1 MEMRLLKHQTA
12 FCNSTKRH
20 TALVAGYGSGK
31 SFAGIVKTI
40 KKKICYPNVD
50 VAYYLPT
57 YPLIRD
63 IAFPKFSEVLTEL
76 GISFKLN
83 RSDKEFIFSNGS
95 RIILRSMDNPDL
107 IVGYE
112 VGYSLI
118 DEADVLPT
126 NKMKEL
132 FVKILSR
139 NRKPLPNA
147 DINQLDFVSTPE
159 GFKFLYHFFVKNPSD
174 DKILIKGKTA
184 DNPFLPKDYIEALRA
199 EYTTE
204 QLEAYLNGE
213 FVNLTSGNVYRN
225 YDRLRNTTRRTAT
238 DKDVLHIGMDFN
250 ITKMNA
256 VVHLEENG
264 IKYAVDEF
272 VNAYDTQELCELI
285 KRKYPNNK
293 IIIYP
298 DSAGK
303 ARSTSGKSD
312 HDIIRSYHFV
322 IRVGNQNPAVKDRV
336 NKMNLAFC
344 DKDGNRNYLVND
356 EQCPHYAEALER
368 QTYKNGEPDK
378 QSGFDHITEA
388 GGYYIFNS
396 SLKGMNYGAETTTL
410 YRI

>member
-1 MEMRLLKHQTA
+1 MAIELLKHQVR
-12 FCNSTKRH
+12 FIKSEKRH
-20 TALVAGYGSGK
+20 TGLVAGYGAGK
-31 SFAGIVKTI
+31 SHAGIYKAI
-40 KKKICYPNVD
+40 KKKMLYKNVD

-57 YPLIRD
+57 YPLIKD
-63 IAFPKFSEVLTEL
+63 IAFPKFSEALTSL
-76 GISFKLN
+76 NIPFKLN
-83 RSDKEFIFSNGS
+83 RSDKEFIFENGS

-139 NRKPLPNA
+139 NRKPLSNG

-159 GFKFLYHFFVKNPSD
+159 GFKFLYEFFVKKPSE
-174 DKILIKGKTA
+174 DKVLIKGRSY
-184 DNPFLPKDYIEALRA
+184 DNPFLPKDYLEAM
-199 EYTTE
+199 ESQYTPQ

-213 FVNLTSGNVYRN
+213 FINLTSGNVYRN
-225 YDRLRNTTRRTAT
+225 YDRLKNQTRRIIQPS
-238 DKDVLHIGMDFN
+238 DVLHIGMDFN

-256 VVHLEENG
+256 VVHIEENG

-285 KRKYPNNK
+285 KRKYANHK

-312 HDIIRSYHFV
+312 HEIIRSYGFV
-322 IRVGNQNPAVKDRV
+322 IRVGTQNPPVKDRV

-344 DKDGNRNYLVND
+344 DKEGIRTYLVND
-356 EQCPHYAEALER
+356 EQCPNYAEALEK

-378 QSGFDHITEA
+378 HSGFDHITEA
-388 GGYYIFNS
+388 GGYYMFNS
-396 SLKGMNYGAETTTL
+396 KLKGGIYSVS
-410 YRI
+410 

>member
-1 MEMRLLKHQTA
+1 MEIKLLKHQIK
-12 FCNSTKRH
+12 FLNSDKRH
-20 TALVAGYGSGK
+20 TGLVAGFGAGK
-31 SFAGIVKTI
+31 SYAGVFKTI
-40 KKKICYPNVD
+40 KKKLLYKNID

-57 YPLIRD
+57 YPLIKD
-63 IAFPKFSEVLTEL
+63 IAFPKFSEALEQL
-76 GISFKLN
+76 QIPFKLN

-126 NKMKEL
+126 HKMKDL

-139 NRKPLPNA
+139 NRKPLPNG
-147 DINQLDFVSTPE
+147 DVNQLDFVSTPE
-159 GFKFLYHFFVKNPSD
+159 GFKFLYDFFIKRPSE
-174 DKILIKGKTA
+174 DKVLIKGKTA
-184 DNPFLPKDYIEALRA
+184 DNPFLPKDYIEALKA
-199 EYTTE
+199 EYTAE

-213 FVNLTSGNVYRN
+213 FINLTAGSVYRN
-225 YDRLRNTTRRTAT
+225 YNRIKNGTRKTAT
-238 DKDVLHIGMDFN
+238 ERDTLHIGMDFN

-256 VVHLEENG
+256 VVHIEQDG
-264 IKYAVDEF
+264 VKYAVDEF

-312 HDIIRSYHFV
+312 HEIIRSYRFV

-336 NKMNLAFC
+336 NKMNFHFYNTKGERL
-344 DKDGNRNYLVND
+344 YLVND
-356 EQCPHYAEALER
+356 EQCPHYAEALEK

-378 QSGFDHITEA
+378 HSGFDHITEA
-388 GGYYIFNS
+388 AGYYIYNS
-396 SLKGMNYGAETTTL
+396 SIKPVSYSL
-410 YRI
+410 R

>member
-1 MEMRLLKHQTA
+1 MAIELLKHQVR
-12 FCNSTKRH
+12 FIKSEKRH
-20 TALVAGYGSGK
+20 TGLVAGYGAGK
-31 SFAGIVKTI
+31 SHAGIYKTI
-40 KKKICYPNVD
+40 KKKMLYKNVD

-57 YPLIRD
+57 YPLIKD
-63 IAFPKFSEVLTEL
+63 IAFPKFSEALTS
-76 GISFKLN
+76 INIPFKLN
-83 RSDKEFIFSNGS
+83 RSDKEFIFENGS

-126 NKMKEL
+126 NKMKDL

-139 NRKPLPNA
+139 NRKTLPNG

-159 GFKFLYHFFVKNPSD
+159 GFKFLYEFFVKKPSE
-174 DKILIKGKTA
+174 DKVLIKGRSY
-184 DNPFLPKDYIEALRA
+184 DNPFLPKDYLEAMESQYTA
-199 EYTTE
+199 E
-204 QLEAYLNGE
+204 QINAYLNGE
-213 FVNLTSGNVYRN
+213 FINLTSGNVYRN
-225 YDRLRNTTRRTAT
+225 YDRLKNQTRRIIQPS
-238 DKDVLHIGMDFN
+238 DVLHIGMDFN

-256 VVHLEENG
+256 VVHVEENG

-285 KRKYPNNK
+285 KRKYYGHK

-312 HDIIRSYHFV
+312 HEIIRSYGFV
-322 IRVGNQNPAVKDRV
+322 IRVGTQNPPVKDRV

-344 DKDGNRNYLVND
+344 DKEGNRTYLVND
-356 EQCPHYAEALER
+356 EQCPNYAEALEK

-388 GGYYIFNS
+388 GGYYVFNS
-396 SLKGMNYGAETTTL
+396 KLKGGIYSVS
-410 YRI
+410 

>member
-1 MEMRLLKHQTA
+1 MAIELLKHQVR
-12 FCNSTKRH
+12 FIKSEKRH
-20 TALVAGYGSGK
+20 TGLVAGYGAGK
-31 SFAGIVKTI
+31 SHAGVYKTI
-40 KKKICYPNVD
+40 KKKMLYKNVD

-57 YPLIRD
+57 YPLIKD
-63 IAFPKFSEVLTEL
+63 IAFPKFSEALTNL
-76 GISFKLN
+76 NIPFKLN
-83 RSDKEFIFSNGS
+83 RSDKEFIFENGS

-139 NRKPLPNA
+139 NRKPLPNG

-159 GFKFLYHFFVKNPSD
+159 GFKFLYDFFVKKPSE
-174 DKILIKGKTA
+174 DKVLIKGRSY
-184 DNPFLPKDYIEALRA
+184 DNPFLPKDYLEAMESQYTA
-199 EYTTE
+199 E
-204 QLEAYLNGE
+204 QINAYLNGE
-213 FVNLTSGNVYRN
+213 FINLTSGNVYRN
-225 YDRLRNTTRRTAT
+225 YDRLKNQTRRIV
-238 DKDVLHIGMDFN
+238 KSSDVLHIGMDFN

-256 VVHLEENG
+256 VVHIEENG

-285 KRKYPNNK
+285 KRKYPNHK

-312 HDIIRSYHFV
+312 HEIIRSYKFV
-322 IRVGNQNPAVKDRV
+322 IRVGNQNPPVKDRV

-344 DKDGNRNYLVND
+344 DKDENRTYLIND
-356 EQCPHYAEALER
+356 EQCPNYAEALEK

-378 QSGFDHITEA
+378 HSGFDHITEA
-388 GGYYIFNS
+388 AGYYIYNS
-396 SLKGMNYGAETTTL
+396 NLKGIGYT
-410 YRI
+410 IS